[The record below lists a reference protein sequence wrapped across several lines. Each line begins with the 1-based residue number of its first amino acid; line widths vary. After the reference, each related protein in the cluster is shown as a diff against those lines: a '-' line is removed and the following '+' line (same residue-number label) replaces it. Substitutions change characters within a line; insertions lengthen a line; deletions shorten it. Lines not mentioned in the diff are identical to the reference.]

1 MIIIIDINFIYFIV
15 GIIITTI
22 FGFLIGKYFFEK
34 QKEWD
39 ETATK
44 RIPKEINQ
52 EIGEIRGKIP
62 IIGYIN
68 NIHQTIILPQKTLQ
82 KTPTIIR
89 KEGGL
94 LKKGV
99 ISPIPSKR
107 ETEINEIKFSVIR
120 REIGKDLSK
129 YTWLNSDF
137 RHALIAVE
145 SFLSSDAKIDY
156 ADKSQSESTH
166 IQKMIDLHKQNRLV
180 HLLVPRI
187 RYIDSLE
194 LDIDKKWNLV
204 ESYYNSLTP
213 EGILVFPSEFE
224 IQKTVD
230 YMRKE
235 KVPHGV
241 KDLILEARGR
251 RFSKNAIDIA
261 NLFLE
266 QNSDWDVRRI
276 DFSTHKFEDVTEEE
290 RSKIK
295 GKLWIELFNWK
306 AHGLKRYDIELNKKA
321 QSAFIDSLNKAI
333 IDIYQPKNLPP
344 FEFRQNLFDTYNE
357 IEQKLVLGNFAI
369 LKGVGENIGH
379 CLRIATSFRYE
390 HPNLDNICFI
400 DKKDESIVYFIFSKE
415 NIENSF
421 LKLGLEK
428 VVSDKLT

>member
-1 MIIIIDINFIYFIV
+1 MIIIIDFNFIYFII
-15 GIIITTI
+15 GIILTTI
-22 FGFLIGKYFFEK
+22 IGFLIGKHFFEK

-52 EIGEIRGKIP
+52 EIGEIRGQIP

-129 YTWLNSDF
+129 YTWLDPDF
-137 RHALIAVE
+137 KNALIAVE

-156 ADKSQSESTH
+156 DGKSQSESIH

-194 LDIDKKWNLV
+194 MEINNKWNLV
-204 ESYYNSLTP
+204 ESYYNSLSP
-213 EGILVFPSEFE
+213 EGILVFPAEFE

-230 YMRKE
+230 YMKLE
-235 KVPHGV
+235 KVQHGA
-241 KDLILEARGR
+241 KDLIIEARGR
-251 RFSKNAIDIA
+251 HFSKNAVDIV
-261 NLFLE
+261 NSFLE
-266 QNSDWDVRRI
+266 QNPDWDVRRI
-276 DFSTHKFEDVTEEE
+276 DFSTHKFEYVTEEE
-290 RSKIK
+290 RSRIK
-295 GKLWIELFNWK
+295 GKLWIELYNWK
-306 AHGLKRYDIELNKKA
+306 VLGLKKYDIELNKKA
-321 QSAFIDSLNKAI
+321 QSAYINSLNNAI
-333 IDIYQPKNLPP
+333 INVYQPENLPP
-344 FEFRQNLFDTYNE
+344 SEFRQRLFDTYDE
-357 IEQKLVLGNFAI
+357 IEQKLGLENFAI
-369 LKGVGENIGH
+369 LKGIGENIGH

-400 DKKDESIVYFIFSKE
+400 DKKKESMVYFIFSKE

-428 VVSDKLT
+428 VVSDKL